1 MTQREHLKSTEPTP
15 EPKTTFTSTGTL
27 LPTSSTPS
35 GTGGV
40 LSVLRAGVNAAIAT
54 GRIGSPAKPTLTSTS
69 TTPKVQPTPGTGSSG
84 STPYWTSGPDTDTLA
99 ARRKARGEAIPLLV
113 ANSHSI
119 PIRKV
124 VAQLEGQPY
133 FLYLY
138 LDALFEKDPEL
149 SADFLERQV
158 ELYAEY
164 APGRVIRLLQ
174 TAQNLQIDVRL
185 EKVGFNLAEYG
196 RSLADVGI
204 DLQDLRA
211 KGHGS

>member
-15 EPKTTFTSTGTL
+15 EPKATFSAAGIL
-27 LPTSSTPS
+27 LPTSPTPS
-35 GTGGV
+35 GSGGV

-69 TTPKVQPTPGTGSSG
+69 TTPKAQPVPGIAGTS

-174 TAQNLQIDVRL
+174 AAQNLQINVGL
-185 EKVGFNLAEYG
+185 EKVGFNSAEYG
-196 RSLADVGI
+196 CSLADFGI
-204 DLQDLRA
+204 DLQDLRG

>member
-1 MTQREHLKSTEPTP
+1 MAQREHLKSTEPTP
-15 EPKTTFTSTGTL
+15 EPKTSFRTAGIL
-27 LPTSSTPS
+27 PPTSPTPS

-54 GRIGSPAKPTLTSTS
+54 GRITSPAKPTLTSTS
-69 TTPKVQPTPGTGSSG
+69 TPPKAQPTPGASSSG
-84 STPYWTSGPDTDTLA
+84 GSPYWTSGPDTDTLA

-174 TAQNLQIDVRL
+174 TAQNLQIEVRL
-185 EKVGFNLAEYG
+185 EKVGFDFTEW
-196 RSLADVGI
+196 
-204 DLQDLRA
+204 
-211 KGHGS
+211 

>member
-1 MTQREHLKSTEPTP
+1 MKSTEPTP
-15 EPKTTFTSTGTL
+15 ESKTTFASSGAV
-27 LPTSSTPS
+27 LPTSPTPS
-35 GTGGV
+35 GAGGV

-54 GRIGSPAKPTLTSTS
+54 GRIGSPAKQSLTSAS
-69 TTPKVQPTPGTGSSG
+69 TPQKTQPTPSTANSG
-84 STPYWTSGPDTDTLA
+84 STPYWTSAPDTDTLA

-174 TAQNLQIDVRL
+174 TAQNLQIEVRL
-185 EKVGFNLAEYG
+185 EKVGF
-196 RSLADVGI
+196 D
-204 DLQDLRA
+204 
-211 KGHGS
+211 